1 MTCRAVLYIVGV
13 PGDDTIEQ
21 ALAGGSPQL
30 VGWFRFYFADERWE
44 WSEQVQ
50 RLHGYEPGSVV
61 PTTELVLSHKHPDDY
76 VQVAATLD
84 DIRRTHRT
92 FSTRHRIIDTR
103 QVVHDVIVIG
113 DQLYDDDGDVVGTHG
128 FYVDVTPTDRARE
141 ELVSAAV
148 AEIAE
153 NRATI
158 EQAKGMLMLIYRIT
172 EESAFELLKWR
183 SQETNVKLRMLADQV
198 LADFGQLTYEETL
211 PPRATFDHLLLTAHL
226 RVDAAGPARTAS

>member
-1 MTCRAVLYIVGV
+1 MV

-21 ALAGGSPQL
+21 ALAGGSPQR

-44 WSEQVQ
+44 WSEWVQ
-50 RLHGYEPGSVV
+50 RLHGYEPGTVM

-76 VQVAATLD
+76 VQVAATLE
-84 DIRRTHRT
+84 DIRRTRRT
-92 FSTRHRIIDTR
+92 FSTRHRIIDTK
-103 QVVHDVIVIG
+103 QVVQDVIVI
-113 DQLYDDDGDVVGTHG
+113 GTHG
-128 FYVDVTPTDRARE
+128 FYVDVSETGRMRD

-172 EESAFELLKWR
+172 DESAFELLKWR
-183 SQETNVKLRMLADQV
+183 SQETNVKLRVLADQV
-198 LADFGQLTYEETL
+198 IADFGELTYEETL

-226 RVDAAGPARTAS
+226 RIDTATKTAS